1 MKIITIFTNI
11 IHKGVRLIKP
21 FIPIILLLLVL
32 CMILK
37 LIDFKYKISENF
49 VSHKQKVFESNK
61 FQQITLPNIKN
72 YDIELS
78 IPAGQ
83 ILHSTVQGN
92 WGISTDANNEG
103 MTIGVYRDGYSADGS
118 IFKGKSG
125 KVYKRMLEQG
135 PYVLKYE
142 IRDGKD
148 VKIYVN
154 AKLIH
159 NLKDEAVPS
168 GKLKVVGTNY
178 HNYNKLAK
186 GTDRGRREID
196 YIKFIPKEMK
206 EGFVGT
212 QKNWWHDNEGF
223 VGTQKNWWH
232 DNEGMENMIKD
243 PKVLDKLSELN
254 ISEEQVKN
262 AIKTVKENPEMVKE
276 IGSAVM
282 ETMGSKDKPKF
293 NAINNLLSVIGNDSL
308 SKLPNMSSLQ
318 EGMKNKPCIGSYI
331 QDEPYN
337 YQTPQIQ
344 LNQNVKLPNKEL
356 CPADTFYWNTKYN
369 AYLNTTGN
377 VSSNTKKL
385 IESGNQGR
393 GLYCCPVNMTEKEC
407 VTNRKFL
414 AVFER
419 ERDPRLTYFDT
430 DKPHCCD
437 NRDPFIRNN
446 KKYCRKLR
454 KFNRYRQKEINASI
468 KTKID
473 EYNKDV
479 VKRER
484 ERTSALFKPLRVA
497 HESSMNDF
505 NIERKKIKDD
515 IDTTKKTLYRRTDDN
530 IGLMKKAQER
540 MKKENRATIN
550 DIVTDLQKQYKL
562 KLKAAEQERKRKAT
576 ELQNKLKATI
586 LTPKNIKPYYTKPP
600 PKPTTTISPSALST
614 EQEKQLRKSANLA
627 FMKHFQTNKTIM
639 KDDFMA
645 ISNKYKPGNLTKLQE
660 EKFIAYINKL
670 FKSKPQL
677 MREDVESILGAP
689 LSGKPTTNLK
699 ATVVKNKLTKK
710 TAGLSVKP
718 STNPNCVGKD
728 PTFKKLNQPYYFTDL
743 RNPGCCDGLDPFT
756 HNGVKYCRPYNDP
769 TKNKSQFSKDVKA
782 AEQKMGKESL
792 TNFSFIR

>member
-212 QKNWWHDNEGF
+212 QKNWWHDNEG
-223 VGTQKNWWH
+223 
-232 DNEGMENMIKD
+232 MENMTND
-243 PKVLDKLSELN
+243 KVLNKLSELN

-276 IGSAVM
+276 IGAAVM
-282 ETMGSKDKPKF
+282 ETMDSKDKPKF

-308 SKLPNMSSLQ
+308 SKLPNMSSIQ

-337 YQTPQIQ
+337 YQTPKIQ
-344 LNQNVKLPNKEL
+344 LNQNIKLPNKQL
-356 CPADTFYWNTKYN
+356 CQAGTYNWNSKYN
-369 AYLNTTGN
+369 AYLNTTGF
-377 VSSNTKKL
+377 VWVGVTKKL
-385 IESGNQGR
+385 IESGAQGNK
-393 GLYCCPVNMTEKEC
+393 LYCCPVNMNQTQC

-414 AVFER
+414 AEFDR
-419 ERDPRLTYFDT
+419 YNDPRLTYLDS

-446 KKYCRKLR
+446 KKYCRKLK
-454 KFNRYRQKEINASI
+454 KFNRYKQKEIDN
-468 KTKID
+468 KITWRLRN
-473 EYNKDV
+473 YNKGLI
-479 VKRER
+479 KRER
-484 ERTSALFKPLRVA
+484 ERTNALFKPLRVA

-505 NIERKKIKDD
+505 NIERKKIKSD
-515 IDTTKKTLYRRTDDN
+515 IDSTKKTLYRRTDDN
-530 IGLMKKAQER
+530 IGLMKRAQNR
-540 MKKENRATIN
+540 MKQENKAAIN

-562 KLKAAEQERKRKAT
+562 KLKAAEEERKRKAT

-600 PKPTTTISPSALST
+600 PKPTTAISPSALST
-614 EQEKQLRKSANLA
+614 EQEKQLRNSANLA

-660 EKFIAYINKL
+660 EKFIAFINKL

-677 MREDVESILGAP
+677 MREDVESILGAS
-689 LSGKPTTNLK
+689 LSGKSTTNLK

-718 STNPNCVGKD
+718 STNPNCIGKD

-782 AEQKMGKESL
+782 AEQKMGKEALS
-792 TNFSFIR
+792 NFSFIR